1 MIEMPFVPGFY
12 GCCQQLEDAN
22 AGTNPPGQVTGL
34 AVAAAS
40 TTQLNLTWDSTA
52 NANSYKVERATSSG
66 GSFSQISTPSSN
78 SYNDTG
84 RSAGTAYYYKVRA
97 TNGNGDGSYSSEAT
111 SFTLPNQV
119 TGLTASAVSAS
130 QINLTWS
137 NPTGTETGYKIMRAS
152 SSGGS
157 FSQIATSASTNY
169 NNTGLSTS
177 TAYYYKVKGYT
188 SPGGDGALSSEATAT
203 TTTGPPGQVTGL
215 AVAAASTTQLNLSW
229 SATTNATSYKVERS
243 VSSGSGFSQ
252 IATPSSNSHN
262 DTGRSVGT
270 RYYYKVRATNGDG
283 DGSYSSEANSFTL
296 PGQVTGLSASAVSTS
311 QINLSWNNPTGTETG
326 FKILRATS
334 SGGTYSQITTVSG
347 TTSYSNTGLS
357 ASTTYYYK
365 VKAYTSPGGDGAE
378 SSIANATTNSAGS
391 APTGVSIATTSS
403 GNYDN
408 AVIVDC
414 ISGPGVVASNNGS
427 TFSSNLGDVVL
438 NYSPSYNNALLAN
451 GGVIDFVAYGY
462 IRATGATSFS
472 WDMRNPN
479 IVQDTN
485 GAVSSVGLSG
495 TPSTSQNCTVSH
507 IQEVL
512 RVTHNSG
519 GRGYLLLNTTG
530 DGVGFR
536 VDAEATNATGT
547 TAAVSVNVT
556 ITV

>member
-1 MIEMPFVPGFY
+1 MPFVPGFY

-66 GSFSQISTPSSN
+66 GSFSQIATPSSN

-84 RSAGTAYYYKVRA
+84 RSAGTAYFYKVRA

-119 TGLTASAVSAS
+119 TGLSASAASAT
-130 QINLTWS
+130 QINLSWN
-137 NPTGTETGYKIMRAS
+137 NPTGTEAGYKIMRAS

-157 FSQIATSASTNY
+157 FSQIATTASTSY
-169 NNTGLSTS
+169 SNTGLSAS
-177 TAYYYKVKGYT
+177 TAYFYKVKAYT

-252 IATPSSNSHN
+252 IATPSSNSYN

-296 PGQVTGLSASAVSTS
+296 PGQVTGLSASAASTS

-414 ISGPGVVASNNGS
+414 ITGPGVVASNNGS
-427 TFSSNLGDVVL
+427 SFSSNTGDIVL
-438 NYSPSYNNALLAN
+438 NYAPAYNNALLSN
-451 GGVIDFVAYGY
+451 SGVLDFAIFGY
-462 IRATGATSFS
+462 IRATGATSFA
-472 WDMRNPN
+472 WDMRNEN
-479 IVQDTN
+479 VVQDTH
-485 GAVSSVGLSG
+485 GAVASITTSG
-495 TPSTSQNCTVSH
+495 SATTAQDSTSSH
-507 IQEVL
+507 IGELL
-512 RVTHNSG
+512 RVTHNAG
-519 GRGYLLLNTTG
+519 GRGYLLLSQTG
-530 DGVGFR
+530 DGIGCR
-536 VDAEATNATGT
+536 IEATATNGTGT
-547 TAAVSVNVT
+547 TAAVSVDVT

>member
-12 GCCQQLEDAN
+12 GCCQQLEDEN
-22 AGTNPPGQVTGL
+22 AGTN
-34 AVAAAS
+34 
-40 TTQLNLTWDSTA
+40 
-52 NANSYKVERATSSG
+52 
-66 GSFSQISTPSSN
+66 
-78 SYNDTG
+78 
-84 RSAGTAYYYKVRA
+84 
-97 TNGNGDGSYSSEAT
+97 
-111 SFTLPNQV
+111 
-119 TGLTASAVSAS
+119 
-130 QINLTWS
+130 
-137 NPTGTETGYKIMRAS
+137 
-152 SSGGS
+152 
-157 FSQIATSASTNY
+157 
-169 NNTGLSTS
+169 
-177 TAYYYKVKGYT
+177 
-188 SPGGDGALSSEATAT
+188 
-203 TTTGPPGQVTGL
+203 PPGQVTGL

-229 SATTNATSYKVERS
+229 SATTNATSYKIERS